1 MEDRTDQGSFVVSLM
16 SDANTCFCKQRKIRI
31 CHLFIIVL
39 TRERQKQTN
48 NCFAE
53 LSKSGLMLGRR
64 DMKCRESLSGSSE
77 DLEGQRYEQLTL
89 YFLENTYVRMSRN
102 TFWQ

>member
-1 MEDRTDQGSFVVSLM
+1 MEDRTDQGSFVVILM

-53 LSKSGLMLGRR
+53 LSNSGLMLERR

-89 YFLENTYVRMSRN
+89 YFAENTYVCMSGN